1 MRLGI
6 AGYHRGFEL
15 KEKIVAELKALGHEV
30 VDFGA
35 YELAQKIKDDFPRI
49 RIAVVTGH
57 DLPEYRRAA
66 RQQGVDRFFCKGFVG
81 LERD

>member
-30 VDFGA
+30 VT
-35 YELAQKIKDDFPRI
+35 LVPMS
-49 RIAVVTGH
+49 
-57 DLPEYRRAA
+57 LPKE
-66 RQQGVDRFFCKGFVG
+66 
-81 LERD
+81 

>member
-15 KEKIVAELKALGHEV
+15 KEKIAAELK
-30 VDFGA
+30 
-35 YELAQKIKDDFPRI
+35 
-49 RIAVVTGH
+49 
-57 DLPEYRRAA
+57 LPEYRRAA
-66 RQQGVDRFFCKGFVG
+66 SQQGVDRFVCKGFVG